1 MILCA
6 HSTPRSNEHCTKH
19 RSHNENTQK
28 VCLLKNSQD
37 VQSFL
42 GFFFLIVLFGCWLA
56 GQANSS
62 HMDFDRKKSLLYTSS
77 QTDSQVD
84 ASFQNQNLHTN
95 SWWVSKQMSARK
107 FTQVTKS
114 FKLLLITF
122 KALNGLAPIYITELL
137 NRYEPMRN
145 LRSSNRNLLAIP
157 KSQTVTYGDR
167 AFSVAAAKL
176 WNSLPENIRCIDSLK
191 NFKSAVKT
199 YLFNFH

>member
-1 MILCA
+1 MCSVRPYLNKHVTNICKSASFAIKNIGKIRKHLTQADCERLVHAFVTSKLDSCNSILYGLPGTELDKLQRIQNTA
-6 HSTPRSNEHCTKH
+6 ARLITRS
-19 RSHNENTQK
+19 
-28 VCLLKNSQD
+28 
-37 VQSFL
+37 
-42 GFFFLIVLFGCWLA
+42 
-56 GQANSS
+56 
-62 HMDFDRKKSLLYTSS
+62 KKSEPISPILRK
-77 QTDSQVD
+77 
-84 ASFQNQNLHTN
+84 LH
-95 SWWVSKQMSARK
+95 WLPVKARI
-107 FTQVTKS
+107 T

-122 KALNGLAPIYITELL
+122 KALNGLAPVYITELL

-191 NFKSAVKT
+191 NFKSAVKSN